1 MTEQQLRDVLARVVP
16 EAPDTVADPTPVV
29 RVAKRQRNVRTAGV
43 SVLAAVLAVG
53 TVLGVQA
60 VRDDEQT
67 QVVDGPSL
75 DDPYT
80 TASCLDPSQPWET
93 ATVADLS
100 SVTAVRYCSRPS
112 PLEGFST
119 VEGPADALVTGLDT
133 FVAGVRDLPDADP
146 ARCAAVDPIPS
157 DNRLLLQL
165 ADGTVVGVAT
175 GLCDDAQV
183 EGRTVSADGI
193 TALLLSGLRN
203 QRDDNAYAPAEVTA
217 PSDCLTSGTSP
228 ADPTGEHLVA
238 AIACTGS
245 GVLTAAAMAA
255 DETTRLDQAWRAAT
269 QGAPNCDDPAA
280 LGLITILART
290 DRGDLVRLDPMGC
303 GQYLYYESDQTQH
316 LVTFTYEDNTGGG
329 S

>member
-29 RVAKRQRNVRTAGV
+29 RAARRQRNLRTAGV
-43 SVLAAVLAVG
+43 SVLAAVLVAG

-67 QVVDGPSL
+67 QVL
-75 DDPYT
+75 DEPGIDSPYA
-80 TASCLDPSQPWET
+80 TAPCLDPSQPWET
-93 ATVADLS
+93 AAVADLS

-119 VEGPADALVTGLDT
+119 VEGPADALVAGLDT

-146 ARCAAVDPIPS
+146 ARCAAVDPIPL

-175 GLCDDAQV
+175 GLCDDVQV
-183 EGRTVSADGI
+183 EGRTVSADGVA
-193 TALLLSGLRN
+193 ALLMSGLRT
-203 QRDDNAYAPAEVTA
+203 QRDDNAYSPDAVTA
-217 PSDCLTSGTSP
+217 PTDCLTSSTSP
-228 ADPTGEHLVA
+228 ADPAGEHLVA

-245 GVLTAAAMAA
+245 GTLTARTMAA
-255 DETTRLDQAWRAAT
+255 DETARLDEAWRAAS
-269 QGAPNCDDPAA
+269 QGAPNCDDLGD

-290 DRGDLVRLDPMGC
+290 DRGDLVRLDPVGC
-303 GQYLYYESDQTQH
+303 GQYIYFASDQTEH
-316 LVTFTYEDNTGGG
+316 LVTFTYEDNTGG
-329 S
+329 